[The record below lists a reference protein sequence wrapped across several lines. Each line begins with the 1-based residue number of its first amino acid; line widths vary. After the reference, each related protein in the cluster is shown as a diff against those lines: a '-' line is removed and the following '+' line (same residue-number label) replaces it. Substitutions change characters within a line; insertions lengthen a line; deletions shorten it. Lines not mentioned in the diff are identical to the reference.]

1 MKRTTPNYLLQG
13 AFPEPKRRTIVEVQ
27 TNPCFKKGVHQTNL
41 IEATAGASTI
51 QVLRDDPTATV
62 LNIPVNPE
70 RMDRLVFHPDATP
83 LVMDGE
89 TYNNAFHWIPSA
101 KKPK

>member
-1 MKRTTPNYLLQG
+1 MGKRDYHHQLSSQG
-13 AFPEPKRRTIVEVQ
+13 HRT
-27 TNPCFKKGVHQTNL
+27 HQTNL

>member
-1 MKRTTPNYLLQG
+1 MFWSLKPDTSSSQRVKKTT
-13 AFPEPKRRTIVEVQ
+13 T
-27 TNPCFKKGVHQTNL
+27 TNPQAKGTAPTYASL

-62 LNIPVNPE
+62 LNLQVNPE

-101 KKPK
+101 NIEP

>member
-1 MKRTTPNYLLQG
+1 VPFPNQRGEPSSKFRPILASKRASTY
-13 AFPEPKRRTIVEVQ
+13 A
-27 TNPCFKKGVHQTNL
+27 NL

-51 QVLRDDPTATV
+51 QVLRDDPAATV
-62 LNIPVNPE
+62 LNIQVNPE
-70 RMDRLVFHPDATP
+70 RMDLLVFHPDATP

>member
-1 MKRTTPNYLLQG
+1 MYWSLKPDTSSSQQVKKTTTTDPQAKSTAPTY
-13 AFPEPKRRTIVEVQ
+13 A
-27 TNPCFKKGVHQTNL
+27 NL
-41 IEATAGASTI
+41 IEATAGASTL

-62 LNIPVNPE
+62 LNIQVNPE

-89 TYNNAFHWIPSA
+89 TYHNAFHWIPTA
-101 KKPK
+101 KKPE

>member
-1 MKRTTPNYLLQG
+1 
-13 AFPEPKRRTIVEVQ
+13 
-27 TNPCFKKGVHQTNL
+27 
-41 IEATAGASTI
+41 
-51 QVLRDDPTATV
+51 V

>member
-1 MKRTTPNYLLQG
+1 MPATT
-13 AFPEPKRRTIVEVQ
+13 
-27 TNPCFKKGVHQTNL
+27 TNPQAKGTAPTYANP